1 MYIFSFGLIFFIPII
16 SLKIFHKPK
25 IFSQSTLVIWDSAI
39 LQQDLLGLLI
49 GGWFLI
55 SWKFAIECECIHG
68 ASFSCG
74 EGNGAFSNRKMG
86 QSGLI

>member
-1 MYIFSFGLIFFIPII
+1 MKMKK
-16 SLKIFHKPK
+16 SLKTRKV
-25 IFSQSTLVIWDSAI
+25 L
-39 LQQDLLGLLI
+39 DLLGLLI

-74 EGNGAFSNRKMG
+74 QGKGAFSNRKLG
-86 QSGLI
+86 